1 MHGHVPSGFGRRQ
14 PHGEPVMVPFPLLR
28 AKGRENLYI
37 YKWGQ
42 IFTRCNASEM
52 QGILATA
59 QNSERSKLCQSSN
72 SGRLRTLFGSWLESD
87 EVHHSIDMLSCS
99 QVSSESFTLE

>member
-52 QGILATA
+52 QGSWPPLRIP
-59 QNSERSKLCQSSN
+59 SEASFASPQIAGVSELF
-72 SGRLRTLFGSWLESD
+72 SGAGWSLMR
-87 EVHHSIDMLSCS
+87 
-99 QVSSESFTLE
+99 FTIQLTCFPVAK